1 MAYTIVAICV
11 LLLKY
16 ENDDDDIFEYHS
28 DLSFLKKAFNT
39 RGLKNPTKYTSS
51 FVTSVVL
58 LYIVFCCWTSL
69 VLTFMLEKLL
79 AGNALA
85 IILIVIPI
93 VAKLILMTAVERQPK
108 SSKLLTFSVPFNPW
122 FPGIS
127 IMINIH
133 LLFQLDV
140 MAWAR
145 FGIWIVIGLAIYCFY
160 GRRNSKMKEEPCLI
174 TNEFVDEF

>member
-16 ENDDDDIFEYHS
+16 ETDDDDILEDNS
-28 DLSFLKKAFNT
+28 ELSFLNKAFNT
-39 RGLKNPTKYTSS
+39 SQLKSPTKYTSS
-51 FVTSVVL
+51 LVTAVVL

-79 AGNALA
+79 VGNVFAT
-85 IILIVIPI
+85 ILIAIPI

-122 FPGIS
+122 FPAVS
-127 IMINIH
+127 IMINIQ
-133 LLFQLDV
+133 LLFQLDS

-174 TNEFVDEF
+174 TNEYVDEF